1 MVETPIPL
9 LDMPEDNYTDPKFA
23 TVYSKVKSVT
33 SLGKHDLL
41 YSLNASSDN
50 LFISAFTPIS
60 SLAFGIVQSMAN
72 LNRLSQSA
80 ILLSSSPGCLAVLE
94 LFVQQLRLGH
104 FLGEPEILQLRDLC
118 LLLCDDL
125 HQLIHCR
132 WSGHIHNYYVTQRL
146 IIG

>member
-60 SLAFGIVQSMAN
+60 SLAFGTVQSMKN

-80 ILLSSSPGCLAVLE
+80 ILLFSSPGSKHCMSGSAGNVCATTAPWP
-94 LFVQQLRLGH
+94 FYWCAFCSCVICACYCAMICTSWSIVGGAAI
-104 FLGEPEILQLRDLC
+104 FTIIISPRD
-118 LLLCDDL
+118 
-125 HQLIHCR
+125 
-132 WSGHIHNYYVTQRL
+132 
-146 IIG
+146 